1 MERTRY
7 LAAGYVA
14 LAVADSTLAGLP
26 GARAKRLRRLTK
38 PALMPMLVA
47 ATPSPRRG
55 VTAAQLLSWAGDVAL
70 LGTSEKAFLGGLGSF
85 LGAHVAYGA
94 SFVPRDANGARAQRL
109 SRGQRRALAATAVL
123 SVMAVPAMTV
133 AARRSN
139 PGLEAP
145 VAAYGT
151 ALLGMV
157 ASALALDPAFPR
169 QARYETQ
176 LGAALF
182 LVSDSL
188 LGVRTF
194 VLHRDVPALDVAVM
208 ATYTAG
214 QGLIAAG
221 SSLGR

>member
-14 LAVADSTLAGLP
+14 LAVVDSTLAGLP

-38 PALMPMLVA
+38 PALMPMLAA

-85 LGAHVAYGA
+85 LAAHVAYGA
-94 SFVPRDANGARAQRL
+94 SFLSRGANGARVRRL
-109 SRGQRRALAATAVL
+109 SRGERRALAATAV
-123 SVMAVPAMTV
+123 MWIAAVPAMTV
-133 AARRSN
+133 TARRTS
-139 PGLEAP
+139 PGLPAP

-157 ASALALDPAFPR
+157 ASALALDPALPR
-169 QARYETQ
+169 QARREAQ
-176 LGAALF
+176 FGAVLF

-194 VLHRDVPALDVAVM
+194 VLDRDVPALDIAVM

-221 SSLGR
+221 SSAR